1 MRAVPQV
8 HKLISR
14 EGHHD
19 VFDGSL
25 TGNAPSF
32 LSVLVP
38 SNTERREVAVSLL
51 RSGDGV
57 IAYRLVGD
65 NFDDLIVVNRLGMI
79 SLSLE
84 DMGGL
89 QTDAEVV
96 WIGLSDGTRLQ
107 RGGTQLTLG
116 NRDLLCQNTQS
127 ALALCKDD
135 R

>member
-1 MRAVPQV
+1 M
-8 HKLISR
+8 
-14 EGHHD
+14 
-19 VFDGSL
+19 
-25 TGNAPSF
+25 
-32 LSVLVP
+32 
-38 SNTERREVAVSLL
+38 SLL